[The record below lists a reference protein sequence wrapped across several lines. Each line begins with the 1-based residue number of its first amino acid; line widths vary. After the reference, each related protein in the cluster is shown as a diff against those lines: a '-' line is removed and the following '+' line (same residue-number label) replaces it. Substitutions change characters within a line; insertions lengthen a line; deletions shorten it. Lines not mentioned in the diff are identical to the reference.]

1 MHISHDF
8 IATKTC
14 SSYEFLVVFV
24 QVRVWDRKSAVRARV
39 GMVCGG
45 GCRLQV
51 CGCGKKFSNSCGAGL
66 NFAGAGRART
76 KNFNPRRTL

>member
-39 GMVCGG
+39 GMD
-45 GCRLQV
+45 
-51 CGCGKKFSNSCGAGL
+51 CGAVAGYKC
-66 NFAGAGRART
+66 AGAGKIFQTPAGRV
-76 KNFNPRRTL
+76 